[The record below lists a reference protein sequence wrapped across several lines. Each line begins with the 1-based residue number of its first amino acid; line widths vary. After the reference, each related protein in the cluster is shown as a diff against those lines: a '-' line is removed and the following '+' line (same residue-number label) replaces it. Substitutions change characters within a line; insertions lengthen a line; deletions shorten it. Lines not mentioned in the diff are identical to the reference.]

1 MKQLVCER
9 CGGND
14 FVEQNGFR
22 TCKYCMTKFV
32 IQSEDSPQKK
42 SKITLNDDIKA
53 LLKKC
58 IDDPA
63 NAKRYASLV
72 LDIDPNNSEAKKH
85 LSKEREGR

>member
-22 TCKYCMTKFV
+22 TCKYCKTKFV
-32 IQSEDSPQKK
+32 IQPEDTPQKG
-42 SKITLNDDIKA
+42 SKIALNDDIKA

-63 NAKRYASLV
+63 NAYRYASLV
-72 LDIDPNNSEAKKH
+72 LDMDPSNTEAKKY
-85 LSKEREGR
+85 LNKK